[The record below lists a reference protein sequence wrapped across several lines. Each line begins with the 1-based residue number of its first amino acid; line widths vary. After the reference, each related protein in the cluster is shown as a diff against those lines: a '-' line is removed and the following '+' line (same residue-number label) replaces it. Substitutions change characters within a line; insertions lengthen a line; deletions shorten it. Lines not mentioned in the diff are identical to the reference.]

1 MADTFTQQLRLT
13 KQSDQENVNIW
24 GNNYNDGVIDL
35 SEDAIAARV
44 DLNVTL
50 SSLELSV
57 ANGSPDTSRPMFLH
71 VIGNPGEPRVITV
84 PPLQKLYVVSN
95 ETDPPFDVEIRT
107 EVNPGR
113 LVPPGAKSF
122 VYVDQLNNIVRA
134 PTDAAG
140 DTALVLEAPFQSQV
154 FDIDNATAGMTSV
167 NITFQAQGGLTVVRI
182 PLIDTTVS
190 TDIFTIQPATG
201 PVDPGLVPAGPN
213 FNEYDLCLKE
223 NGVLVECFFRIS
235 NVVGPIQFNP
245 SAGGQFTPGSQ
256 RVTQYPLEFIIH
268 RGLS

>member
-35 SEDAIAARV
+35 SEDSIAARV

-50 SSLELSV
+50 SSIELSV

-95 ETDPPFDVEIRT
+95 ETDPPFDVEVRT

-113 LVPPGAKSF
+113 LVPPGARSF

-140 DTALVLEAPFQSQV
+140 DTALTLESPFQSQV
-154 FDIDNATAGMTSV
+154 FNINNATAGQTQITV
-167 NITFQAQGGLTVVRI
+167 TFQAQGGLTVVRI

-190 TDIFTIQPATG
+190 TDLWTFTPVG
-201 PVDPGLVPAGPN
+201 PVNPGLVPSPPN
-213 FNEYDLCLKE
+213 FNEYDICIKE
-223 NGVLVECFFRIS
+223 NGVLVECWFRIALS
-235 NVVGPIQFNP
+235 GPTQINP
-245 SAGGQFTPGSQ
+245 SAGGQFSPGSQ

-268 RGLS
+268 RGLT

>member
-1 MADTFTQQLRLT
+1 
-13 KQSDQENVNIW
+13 
-24 GNNYNDGVIDL
+24 
-35 SEDAIAARV
+35 
-44 DLNVTL
+44 
-50 SSLELSV
+50 
-57 ANGSPDTSRPMFLH
+57 MFLH

-107 EVNPGR
+107 EVNSGR

-122 VYVDQLNNIVRA
+122 VYVDQANNVVRA

-140 DTALVLEAPFQSQV
+140 DTALTLEAPFQSQV
-154 FDIDNATAGMTSV
+154 FDILNATAGMTSFT
-167 NITFQAQGGLTVVRI
+167 ITFQAQGGLTVVRI

-190 TDIFTIQPATG
+190 TALFNISPATP
-201 PVDPGLVPAGPN
+201 PVDPGLVPSAPN

-223 NGVLVECFFRIS
+223 NGVLVESWFRIIP
-235 NVVGPIQFNP
+235 VIGPDQFSP
-245 SAGGQFTPGSQ
+245 SAGGAYTPGSQ

-268 RGLS
+268 RGLT

>member
-35 SEDAIAARV
+35 SEDSIAARV
-44 DLNVTL
+44 DLEVTL

-71 VIGNPGEPRVITV
+71 VVGNPGEPRVITV

-107 EVNPGR
+107 AVNPGR
-113 LVPPGAKSF
+113 LVPPGARSF
-122 VYVDQLNNIVRA
+122 VYVDQANNIVRA

-154 FDIDNATAGMTSV
+154 FDINNVTAGQTQVVIS
-167 NITFQAQGGLTVVRI
+167 FQAQGGLTVVRV
-182 PLIDTTVS
+182 PLIDSTIS
-190 TDIFTIQPATG
+190 TDLWTFT
-201 PVDPGLVPAGPN
+201 PVGSINPGLVPAGPN
-213 FNEYDLCLKE
+213 FNEYDICIKE
-223 NGVLVECFFRIS
+223 NGVLVECFFRITTA
-235 NVVGPIQFNP
+235 GPNQINP

-268 RGLS
+268 RGLT